1 MVKKLLRIIN
11 ILSLMLLITVTTA
24 GAERSWWDTGR
35 DILKN
40 MGGNSQS
47 GENAMAEGQLS
58 NDDIRQAFKQ
68 ALQQGTESVVNQ
80 LGSEGGFYTD
90 PEVFIP
96 LPPQLQKVKTML
108 AKVGMSALA
117 EDLELKLNRAAEAA
131 TPKAKELFLQA
142 IQEMTF
148 TDLTAIYQGPE
159 DSATRYFKSKMTDPL
174 RVEMRPIVENTL
186 SQVGAINAYER
197 FIGQYATIPLV
208 PDVKADLTEHV
219 LDEGLEGIFFY
230 LAKEEAS
237 IRQNP
242 VKQTTTLLK
251 KVFGA
256 NQ

>member
-1 MVKKLLRIIN
+1 MKKVLMTISIASLVFLLTT
-11 ILSLMLLITVTTA
+11 SLAI
-24 GAERSWWDTGR
+24 AEGSWWDTGT

-40 MGGNSQS
+40 LSGGSQ
-47 GENAMAEGQLS
+47 GGDNGTVAGQPS

-68 ALQQGTESVVNQ
+68 ALQLGTENVVNQ
-80 LGSEGGFYTD
+80 LGTEGGFSAD
-90 PEVFIP
+90 PAVFIP
-96 LPPQLQKVKTML
+96 LPPQLEKVKTML
-108 AKVGMSALA
+108 AKVGMATLA

-142 IQEMTF
+142 IQQMTF
-148 TDLTAIYQGPE
+148 TDLTTIYQGPE
-159 DSATRYFKSKMTDPL
+159 DSATRYFRSKMSDPL

-186 SQVGAINAYER
+186 SQVGALNAYER

-230 LAKEEAS
+230 LAREEAS